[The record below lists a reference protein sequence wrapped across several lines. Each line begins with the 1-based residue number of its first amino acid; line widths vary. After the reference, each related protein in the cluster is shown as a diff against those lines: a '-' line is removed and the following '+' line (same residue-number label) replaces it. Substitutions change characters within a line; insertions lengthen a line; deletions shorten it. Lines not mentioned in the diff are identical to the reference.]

1 MDIEPPIKPATDS
14 DDNKSNDST
23 ASQPQHLQEM
33 AKSTVV
39 IKEIVAPVAPND
51 NASAE
56 IPTSVAPPPEALPI
70 SQVEGSKPVEAPSAP
85 LLNPPTV
92 TSIPQAVSAPDPIAQ
107 NQEVPIV
114 PPNVT
119 VSQHHQGVGMPPH
132 MPPHGAYPGYPQGP
146 PRAPFYG
153 HIQPYQQGFQ
163 QYPPY
168 GHHMPPYPQNPY
180 HAPPPHAGYPVPGA
194 ENHNPYPQ
202 GPAMHSPIPHQP
214 LQPPVAEEP
223 AEKNGS

>member
-39 IKEIVAPVAPND
+39 LKEVAAPVAPND
-51 NASAE
+51 NASADVPAPIISLPE
-56 IPTSVAPPPEALPI
+56 APPSSQIEAPKI
-70 SQVEGSKPVEAPSAP
+70 VEAAPIPLATPTATTMPPTASAP
-85 LLNPPTV
+85 
-92 TSIPQAVSAPDPIAQ
+92 APITHS
-107 NQEVPIV
+107 QEAPIV

-119 VSQHHQGVGMPPH
+119 VSQHHQGVGLPGPH

-153 HIQPYQQGFQ
+153 HIPPYQQGFQ

-168 GHHMPPYPQNPY
+168 GHHIPPYQQNY
-180 HAPPPHAGYPVPGA
+180 HAPPHGYPVPGA
-194 ENHNPYPQ
+194 ENLNPYPQ
-202 GPAMHSPIPHQP
+202 GPGMHPAMNLPP
-214 LQPPVAEEP
+214 PPVAQQPP
-223 AEKNGS
+223 APSEEKNGS